1 MSQLPTIYLADSDPY
16 VHNLLEVAFPAAE
29 FAFSG
34 ALRGMQAVEHL
45 RASTPSILLLD
56 SELPEVG
63 GLELCGRLKRMAR
76 FKHVPVIVLV
86 PALDPRT
93 KDGAI
98 LARADKVIDKPISAK
113 HLLILVRNLLRQAQE
128 NQALVTRA

>member
-29 FAFSG
+29 FHFSG
-34 ALRGMQAVEHL
+34 AVRGMQAVTHL
-45 RASTPSILLLD
+45 REHTPSLLLLD

-63 GLELCGRLKRMAR
+63 GLELCGRLKRMTR
-76 FKHVPVIVLV
+76 FKHVPVIVLA

-113 HLLILVRNLLRQAQE
+113 HLLILVRNMLRQAQE
-128 NQALVTRA
+128 NQAFVTRA

>member
-1 MSQLPTIYLADSDPY
+1 VNQLPTIYLADSDPY
-16 VHNLLEVAFPAAE
+16 IHNLLEVTFPAAE
-29 FAFSG
+29 FSFSG
-34 ALRGMQAVEHL
+34 AVRGMQAVEHL
-45 RASTPSILLLD
+45 RAHTPNLLLLD
-56 SELPEVG
+56 AELPEVG

-76 FKHVPVIVLV
+76 FKHVPVIVLA

-113 HLLILVRNLLRQAQE
+113 HLLILVRNMLRQAQE
-128 NQALVTRA
+128 QQMHVTQA